1 MRRLAAFLKTLRD
14 ERRGLG
20 WRGLFRKRGWK
31 LVAVFVAYYL
41 VRDVLLY
48 ILIPLGV
55 AAGITR

>member
-1 MRRLAAFLKTLRD
+1 MRRPTAFLKTLRD
-14 ERRGLG
+14 ERRALG

-41 VRDVLLY
+41 VRDVVLY